1 MNILVAEDEAD
12 IRRLIRLHLEDRA
25 YRIFEAKDGVEAL
38 ELFQQQELNLAILDV
53 MMPRLDGFNLL
64 REIRRKSHI
73 PVIFLTAR
81 NEEMDK
87 VLGLGLGAD
96 DYLVKPFSQAE
107 LVARVEAQLRRRHVY
122 DSPQEAAEE
131 MIEYRSLRLHLKEC
145 KLYMAGEWVPL
156 PAKEYKLLALL
167 MRNPNRIFTKKQLY
181 EQVWE
186 DEYCYDDNTLM
197 VTVSRLRNKIE
208 PDAKNPDYI
217 LLQRGLGYMF
227 RRED

>member
-1 MNILVAEDEAD
+1 MNILVAEDETD
-12 IRRLIRLHLEDRA
+12 IRKLIRLYLEEKA
-25 YRIFEAKDGVEAL
+25 YRIIEAKDGAEAL
-38 ELFQQQELNLAILDV
+38 ELFAQHDLNMAILDV

-64 REIRRKSHI
+64 REIRRTSHI

-96 DYLVKPFSQAE
+96 DYLVKPFSRAE
-107 LVARVEAQLRRRHVY
+107 LLARVDAQLRRRHVY
-122 DSPQEAAEE
+122 DSPQKAPEE
-131 MIEYRSLRLHLKEC
+131 MIEYRNLSLHLKEC
-145 KLYMAGEWVPL
+145 KLYIDGLWVPL
-156 PAKEYKLLALL
+156 PAKEYKLLACL
-167 MRNPNRIFTKKQLY
+167 MQHPNRIFTKKQLY

-208 PDAKNPDYI
+208 ANAKNPEYI
-217 LLQRGLGYMF
+217 HLQRGLGYMF
-227 RRED
+227 RRAD